1 MKIKQYS
8 HDLISLIEN
17 INNSSSFIETLN
29 FINQTFSAFIPYS
42 YIGIAL
48 LDDDKRFI
56 KASYGVSDGS
66 IKGLPENII
75 GKFWELKQTSLWELV
90 ATGKPRIINDL
101 EAYTQGK
108 PITAYNKIIM
118 DAGIKASITLPLM
131 LSQEPVGIIFFSSNQ
146 KNVYTKEHIEILQT
160 LATSIA
166 ISFKQNIIIENLI
179 YSSIM
184 AMAKLSEARDEDT
197 GKHLGRIQEY
207 SRFIAELLMEEEQYP
222 AEIDLKFVDE
232 IEKFSP
238 LHDIGKVGIRDGI
251 LLKPAKLTADEFEE
265 MKKHPLYGAEVLE
278 AVEENIA
285 KKGKSIFRMAIDIA
299 KGHHEKWDGTGYP
312 YGKKG
317 EDIPLSARIVAVA
330 DVFDALTSKR
340 PYKEAFS
347 FDASLDIIRK
357 DSGKHFDPTIV
368 EIVLK
373 HKERLKKLYK
383 TLM

>member
-1 MKIKQYS
+1 M
-8 HDLISLIEN
+8 IEN

-101 EAYTQGK
+101 EAYTQEK

>member
-101 EAYTQGK
+101 EAYTQEK